1 VLAWKTQI
9 SKSTTH
15 SKTFSSCWN
24 FFFDLN
30 GRKMGLFFKIADL

>member
-15 SKTFSSCWN
+15 SKTFSSCWI
-24 FFFDLN
+24 FFCF
-30 GRKMGLFFKIADL
+30 RW